1 MSAKTNHKDLRE
13 QVAAEK
19 KLRNFVFYSVATI
32 ILLYAA
38 TTLFFG
44 DMGFIKFF
52 HLNNT
57 KKKLENELVQIEKQN
72 KELKTQVKSLKEDPF
87 YMEKRAREDYG
98 LAQKD
103 EYIFKFEEK

>member
-1 MSAKTNHKDLRE
+1 MPAKTNHRDLRG
-13 QVAAEK
+13 QVVAEK
-19 KLRNFVFYSVATI
+19 KLRNFFFYSIAAI
-32 ILLYAA
+32 ILLYSA

-57 KKKLENELVQIEKQN
+57 KKKLEAEIVQLEKQN
-72 KELKTQVKSLKEDPF
+72 KELKTQVRSLKEDPF

-103 EYIFKFEEK
+103 EYIFKFDEK